1 MFYYIFGIVI
11 GILLLGRSLLT
22 FKRNK
27 NSFFMDFVTGIL
39 FLIVSVGGF
48 FVPKSLEFIPMLFL
62 LVLAIVYLLIALIKN
77 PRINPVKVKKSLAN
91 RKSR

>member
-39 FLIVSVGGF
+39 FLFVSVSGF

-62 LVLAIVYLLIALIKN
+62 LVLAIVYLLIALITKSKN
-77 PRINPVKVKKSLAN
+77 QSGQSEKKSG
-91 RKSR
+91 K